1 MPTKLLQ
8 EIRDLLAGLLTTA
21 VSKLTEIAEKL
32 QLLDTIEGEL
42 DDIADDT
49 SAIATD
55 TGSLLLR

>member
-32 QLLDTIEGEL
+32 QLLDTI
-42 DDIADDT
+42 
-49 SAIATD
+49 
-55 TGSLLLR
+55 